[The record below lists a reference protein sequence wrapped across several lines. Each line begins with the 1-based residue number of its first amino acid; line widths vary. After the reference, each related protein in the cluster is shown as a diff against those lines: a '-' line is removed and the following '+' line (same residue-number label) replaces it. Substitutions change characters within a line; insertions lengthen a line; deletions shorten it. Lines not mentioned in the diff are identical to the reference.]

1 MTVGKMIK
9 EIYTW
14 EDVREVFIK
23 VAKAGILPKNWRSQV
38 FNDFGVLRFDCASP
52 IELEQLVAWIRP
64 LEARIAKTDVAEETR
79 LDSIKTHKEMYQQ
92 FKLELDV

>member
-23 VAKAGILPKNWRSQV
+23 VAKAGILPKDWRSQV
-38 FNDFGVLRFDCASP
+38 FNAFGVLRFDYASP
-52 IELEQLVAWIRP
+52 MELEQLVAWIRP
-64 LEARIAKTDVAEETR
+64 LEARIAKANVAEEAVI
-79 LDSIKTHKEMYQQ
+79 DSVKAHKEIYQQ
-92 FKLELDV
+92 FKLELNI